1 MKAKPPHVR
10 NGILWYSIAK
20 EFALDDLRDACMKT
34 VGWNMEYL
42 ISSNNQIEWFRCE
55 FDFLRDLLLK
65 SNIVISNEYRLY
77 QSIIEWLLAQSS
89 ESLITTYANE
99 LLPLIRFSQMLPQQL
114 YQIEQSTFYQKNTNQ
129 QVQTLLQRL
138 LSQAY
143 RFHTLA
149 PLRQNCNQPEFLP
162 LDWYLP
168 REYTEMN
175 ITYEYK
181 LFLIAYCF
189 FFVHSDRVDIQSTLR
204 FGIQVDVQTCS
215 SPVPSIDR
223 TADWKVVYRKRS
235 HDKWTLKVHRN
246 DESFDTSA
254 QITAIIYDCQRRV
267 LQVEQ
272 GETFRFTTSNQYELE
287 IILTNPYE
295 SKELYLLIK
304 PVIS

>member
-1 MKAKPPHVR
+1 MIMKAKPPHVR

-77 QSIIEWLLAQSS
+77 QSIIEWLLTQSS

-189 FFVHSDRVDIQSTLR
+189 SLCIVIVLIFNRRFVLVFKLMFKH
-204 FGIQVDVQTCS
+204 
-215 SPVPSIDR
+215 
-223 TADWKVVYRKRS
+223 
-235 HDKWTLKVHRN
+235 VHR
-246 DESFDTSA
+246 
-254 QITAIIYDCQRRV
+254 
-267 LQVEQ
+267 
-272 GETFRFTTSNQYELE
+272 QYHR
-287 IILTNPYE
+287 
-295 SKELYLLIK
+295 LIVQLIGK
-304 PVIS
+304 LSIVNVVMINGH